1 MYVMETF
8 DVQNSQ
14 SSCLY
19 IPCAWILDVIEYSH
33 TSCKPITTYNVQ
45 LNFSETMTS
54 LLNIVYE
61 QFSLMFFGDKR
72 SFCSPGYPRPVCVA
86 QMVLNHDSP
95 ASASLVLRLHLPMVY
110 QLPHHPQEFSRLRFT
125 ARPLTQA
132 IFEGGKAT

>member
-14 SSCLY
+14 SSCLH

-95 ASASLVLRLHLPMVY
+95 ASASLVLRLQVY
-110 QLPHHPQEFSRLRFT
+110 AITPDYWAVCFVVVLRAKLNIT
-125 ARPLTQA
+125 YRVHT
-132 IFEGGKAT
+132 